1 MLCARSAQ
9 IYKLPMRQL
18 EKLLVELGCS
28 TMDFLVIFLLAALSF
43 LLEVVDASVGMGYGT
58 LLTPVLLLLGFDSHQ
73 VVPAVL
79 ISQLAGDFLAAFFHH
94 QFRNVNLSIGSRHLN
109 VAVTLGALS
118 LMGAVVAVVISA
130 ELPALFLN
138 AYISI
143 LLIIAGVI
151 VLVTRNKKYG
161 FSWIRLLSL
170 GSLAAFNKGIS
181 GGGYGPLVTSGQIL
195 SGIEA
200 KSAIGIISLAEG
212 VSCIVALL
220 MYGLIGKSIDWLFAV
235 PLSIGVAISTPMAAF
250 VVNKIENKRFRL
262 MIGVFTLLLGILTI
276 MSLLHAS

>member
-94 QFRNVNLSIGSRHLN
+94 QFRNVNLSIGSRHLT

-235 PLSIGVAISTPMAAF
+235 PLSIGVAISTPLAAF
-250 VVNKIENKRFRL
+250 VVKKIENKRFRL

>member
-138 AYISI
+138 AYIGI

-250 VVNKIENKRFRL
+250 VVKKIENKRFRL

>member
-250 VVNKIENKRFRL
+250 VVKKIENKRFRL

>member
-212 VSCIVALL
+212 VSCMVALL

-250 VVNKIENKRFRL
+250 VVKKIENKRFRL